1 MHLHSQHKYKQQ
13 CSYID
18 KYRLQLSLAREPS
31 TKYGV
36 TKVNSADV
44 PVGKPEVIG
53 LLSSMCEDA
62 AHDLAIKC
70 VEFQAFGSRSVYP
83 RCTACSL
90 CARRGCP
97 GTWTSST
104 PPGNQEDIAIDAT
117 TPSAGHRVQDS
128 HRKWI
133 TAAVFSSHC
142 RQHLHETCHQGIW
155 CCFRSLF
162 WAVPPIIVMW
172 TNSKQI
178 REKEKVHKRKTNKKK
193 WVIKEVN
200 QEWIK
205 INN

>member
-44 PVGKPEVIG
+44 PVGKPEVTG

-70 VEFQAFGSRSVYP
+70 VEFQAFGSRSVCP

-117 TPSAGHRVQDS
+117 APSTGHRVQDS

-142 RQHLHETCHQGIW
+142 RQHLHETCHQGI
-155 CCFRSLF
+155 
-162 WAVPPIIVMW
+162 
-172 TNSKQI
+172 
-178 REKEKVHKRKTNKKK
+178 
-193 WVIKEVN
+193 
-200 QEWIK
+200 
-205 INN
+205 